1 MTTHMAIAVSCLV
14 LLSLNSVLAQ
24 SSSPPK
30 CGTVVDK
37 PILGGIF
44 TTSDCIG
51 GTWPTAASGVTIASL
66 IPRTTQILFIDKVA
80 FPLNAAVE
88 RPLVSADLPNL
99 KKLNVENL
107 RSFDASNASIAFAFK
122 QWTSGLSQ
130 SAITELDVTTV
141 SLPDLAED
149 MFDGFPALKK
159 LVLNNCGIST
169 IHPRTLSPL
178 AALSEFTIT
187 SDKALTVFPW
197 EAVRP
202 VAGTIQEVMI
212 HSSPR
217 LSAITAAQLPAGFA
231 LHTLDWLTIYK
242 TNVTIFP
249 NAILESVAGSTRA
262 RLDFKSNPNDC
273 GSCVKYNQAPL
284 VDWVGGDAGR
294 WLELTCRLPDGTER
308 SASGDLKHFLRN
320 PNCLLV
326 SPTQPPVTAPTVT
339 APTVTAPTVIAT
351 TEKSGVEAAICGRS
365 LTVFGFLFLRRFI

>member
-14 LLSLNSVLAQ
+14 LLSLNSILAQ
-24 SSSPPK
+24 SSSPPT
-30 CGTVVDK
+30 CQTVNETISEGNLTV
-37 PILGGIF
+37 
-44 TTSDCIG
+44 TECTG
-51 GTWPTAASGVTIASL
+51 GTWPTAASDVTITSL
-66 IPRTTQILFIDKVA
+66 IPRTTQILFIDRVA

-99 KKLNVENL
+99 KELNVENL
-107 RSFDASNASIAFAFK
+107 LSFDASNASVAFAFK

-130 SAITELDVTTV
+130 SAISELAITTV
-141 SLPDLAED
+141 SLADLAED

-159 LVLNNCGIST
+159 LILNKCGIST

-178 AALSEFTIT
+178 AALSEFTIAY
-187 SDKALTVFPW
+187 DKALTVFPW
-197 EAVRP
+197 EVVRP
-202 VAGTIQEVMI
+202 VADTIQKVMI
-212 HSSPR
+212 HNNPR
-217 LSAITAAQLPAGFA
+217 LSTITTAQLPAGFA
-231 LHTLDWLTIYK
+231 LDKLDRLMIYE

-262 RLDFKSNPNDC
+262 RLEYKSNSNDC

-308 SASGDLKHFLRN
+308 SASGDLKHFLQN
-320 PNCLLV
+320 PNCLLD
-326 SPTQPPVTAPTVT
+326 SPTQPPVTVPTMPTTVVT
-339 APTVTAPTVIAT
+339 T

-365 LTVFGFLFLRRFI
+365 LIVFGVLFLRRFI